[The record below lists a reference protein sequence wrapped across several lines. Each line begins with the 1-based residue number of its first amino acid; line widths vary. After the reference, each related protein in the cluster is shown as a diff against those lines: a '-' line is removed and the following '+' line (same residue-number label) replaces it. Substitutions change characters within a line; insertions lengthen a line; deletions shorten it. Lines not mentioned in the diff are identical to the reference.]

1 MGKEL
6 GMRISQL
13 LRTRNIQQKELSE
26 QIGITET
33 AISRYIAGTRE
44 PKPEVIANIATALH
58 TTSDYLLGIENNDFN
73 FHQVRRII
81 ARNSYS
87 MTEQKKSPYKCIIW
101 GGITIRN

>member
-6 GMRISQL
+6 GIRISQL
-13 LRTRNIQQKELSE
+13 LRTRNIQQKELAE

-81 ARNSYS
+81 ARNSSS
-87 MTEQKKSPYKCIIW
+87 MTEQEKKALINALF
-101 GGITIRN
+101 GEE